1 MEREREKAG
10 GYKANWLLE
19 DLEAQN
25 REVIGELET
34 MLNVRLDASEVYRLV
49 GRVIV
54 KLHKQDLRVKEKN
67 EHCLA
72 GCSYFSLVIFGS
84 DLSGQLRE

>member
-1 MEREREKAG
+1 MGPERERAKAG

-34 MLNVRLDASEVYRLV
+34 MLNVGWTRRKYTALW
-49 GRVIV
+49 G
-54 KLHKQDLRVKEKN
+54 
-67 EHCLA
+67 
-72 GCSYFSLVIFGS
+72 G
-84 DLSGQLRE
+84 

>member
-1 MEREREKAG
+1 MFRKRRKADMAIERERAKAG

-34 MLNVRLDASEVYRLV
+34 MLNVRLDASEVYRLI

-54 KLHKQDLRVKEKN
+54 KLHKHSETLKAIKRIYE
-67 EHCLA
+67 
-72 GCSYFSLVIFGS
+72 
-84 DLSGQLRE
+84 

>member
-1 MEREREKAG
+1 MFEKGHEADMAMERERGVPG
-10 GYKANWLLE
+10 GYKANWLIE
-19 DLEAQN
+19 DLQAQN

-54 KLHKQDLRVKEKN
+54 KLHKHNETLKALRKIYE
-67 EHCLA
+67 
-72 GCSYFSLVIFGS
+72 
-84 DLSGQLRE
+84 

>member
-1 MEREREKAG
+1 MAAERERAKEG
-10 GYKANWLLE
+10 GYKTSWLLE

-49 GRVIV
+49 GRVIL
-54 KLHKQDLRVKEKN
+54 KLKKADEKIIEIKN
-67 EHCLA
+67 I
-72 GCSYFSLVIFGS
+72 YK
-84 DLSGQLRE
+84 

>member
-1 MEREREKAG
+1 MFRKRRKADMGPERERAKAG

-54 KLHKQDLRVKEKN
+54 KLHKHNETLKALRRIYE
-67 EHCLA
+67 
-72 GCSYFSLVIFGS
+72 
-84 DLSGQLRE
+84 